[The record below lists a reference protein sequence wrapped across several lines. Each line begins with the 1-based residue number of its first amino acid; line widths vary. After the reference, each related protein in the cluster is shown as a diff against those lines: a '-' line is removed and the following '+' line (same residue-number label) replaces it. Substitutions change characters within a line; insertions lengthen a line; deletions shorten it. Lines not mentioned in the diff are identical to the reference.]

1 MLEPKPVVIRPP
13 RIISATRKYIITS
26 IKKYSILYQEQKLRW
41 FAWRRNMFSMRL
53 HNFKVVIRKLLSL
66 WLELFTIFLIML
78 RIEATILW
86 DYGFMAALLE
96 KLRDTKA
103 LDMLLKVEDT
113 DRKQIFAKSKSFF
126 MKNLKNNFSNRSA
139 QENVLLV

>member
-1 MLEPKPVVIRPP
+1 
-13 RIISATRKYIITS
+13 
-26 IKKYSILYQEQKLRW
+26 
-41 FAWRRNMFSMRL
+41 
-53 HNFKVVIRKLLSL
+53 
-66 WLELFTIFLIML
+66 
-78 RIEATILW
+78 
-86 DYGFMAALLE
+86 MAALLE